1 MSAPTAESTRHSR
14 STEHP
19 RSSLDETLG
28 QHPMA
33 SACPGDVSW
42 DANRLAE
49 TYQRVRSLTEELA
62 APLTPE
68 DQTVQTMPDV
78 SPTKWHRAHVTWFFE
93 AFVLAEFQPG
103 FSTFQDTYWTLF
115 NSYYETVG
123 PRYPR
128 PNRGFI
134 SRPGAYEVGDYR
146 EHVDDR
152 MLELLSSAQDG
163 DIGRLARFVELG
175 FHHENQHQELLLMDI
190 KHVLAQNPL
199 QPVGYPGPRVRDMDA
214 VNSGWSVF
222 DGGIV
227 DVGSNSEV
235 FSFDNELPAHAVLLQ
250 PFRLANR
257 LVTNGEWMEFIA
269 DRGYQRHELWLSDGW
284 ARVNAER
291 WDAPLYWQ
299 WDGDAWFEH
308 TLHGTRPVRP
318 DEPVIHVSHYEA
330 DAFATWAGKRLPT
343 EFEWEHAVRTSGV
356 QPPSETGS
364 ITAFHP
370 GAAGGL
376 GGLEQV
382 FDTAWQWTSSAYLP
396 YPGYAAPSGAIGE
409 YNGKFMSG
417 QMVLRGGACITPTG
431 HARASYRNFFPPHS
445 RWPFTGVRLAE
456 GPV

>member
-1 MSAPTAESTRHSR
+1 MSAPTAE
-14 STEHP
+14 HP
-19 RSSLDETLG
+19 LDPSPSLERTLG
-28 QHPMA
+28 QHPA
-33 SACPGDVSW
+33 SSPGSEGAVPDSSW
-42 DANRLAE
+42 LAQE
-49 TYQRVRSLTEELA
+49 YQRVRGLTEELS
-62 APLTPE
+62 APLSPE

-103 FSTFQDTYWTLF
+103 FAAYQDTYWTLF

-146 EHVDDR
+146 AHVDDR
-152 MLELLSSAQDG
+152 MLDLLSAADEEQRT
-163 DIGRLARFVELG
+163 RLAKVVELG

-199 QPVGYPGPRVRDMDA
+199 EPVAYPGQRHQARGHAAQRWLEYDA
-214 VNSGWSVF
+214 
-222 DGGIV
+222 GIV
-227 DVGSNSEV
+227 EVGNDTST
-235 FSFDNELPAHAVLLQ
+235 FSFDNELPVHQVLLQ
-250 PFRLANR
+250 PFRLSNR

-269 DRGYQRHELWLSDGW
+269 DGGYQRHELWLSDGW

-291 WDAPLYWQ
+291 WDSPLYWS
-299 WDGDAWFEH
+299 WDGDTWLEH

-318 DEPVIHVSHYEA
+318 DEPVVHVSHYEA

-356 QPPSETGS
+356 QPAAASGS
-364 ITAFHP
+364 ITSFHP
-370 GAAGGL
+370 AVAEASDGSAGL
-376 GGLEQV
+376 QQV

-396 YPGYAAPSGAIGE
+396 YPGFAAPQGAIGE

-417 QMVLRGGACITPTG
+417 QMVLRGGACITPSG
-431 HARASYRNFFPPHS
+431 HARLTYRNFFPPHS
-445 RWPFTGVRLAE
+445 RWPFTGVRLADS
-456 GPV
+456 GA